1 MLPMIT
7 TTNDD
12 EINSLS
18 QLSTEELEGYDTFL
32 DLHNNSNQ
40 KTYMSKLQTF
50 LETANRM
57 IDAGIDQIVVGEILI
72 EQLQEE
78 IKNLKVEAF
87 DLLPV
92 VKVEYIEEK

>member
-1 MLPMIT
+1 
-7 TTNDD
+7 
-12 EINSLS
+12 
-18 QLSTEELEGYDTFL
+18 
-32 DLHNNSNQ
+32 
-40 KTYMSKLQTF
+40 MSKLQTF

-57 IDAGIDQIVVGEILI
+57 IDAGLDQIVVGEVLI